1 MPKPVIL
8 SGIQPT
14 GNFHIGNYLGA
25 VKNWVELQNSGT
37 YEMFIFIPDLHS
49 LTGDLGVEDRRKYVQ
64 TAAVELLAAGIDPQK
79 TTLFVQ
85 SHVPEHAELGWILG
99 CTTPVAE
106 LERMTQFK
114 DKSERQD
121 KNINTG
127 LLTYPVLQAADILLY
142 HGTVVPVGQD
152 QVQHVE
158 LTRDIARWFNNR
170 FGEYFVEPKH
180 LLSEVPKVMSLLE
193 PEKKMSKSKGEGHV
207 INLVDTPE
215 IIQAKLKKAVTA
227 TTGGGEAPGVINL
240 LSLLHHFGKETVY
253 TEFVQAESDGSI
265 RYGDLKAAVGEA
277 IADSFEAFRT
287 RRAELLADEKK
298 VIQILE
304 EGRVKASA
312 VAQKTIQEVRQRVG
326 LR

>member
-1 MPKPVIL
+1 MSRPVIL

-25 VKNWVELQNSGT
+25 VKHWVELQNSGK
-37 YEMFIFIPDLHS
+37 YDMYIFIPDLHS
-49 LTGDLGVEDRRKYVQ
+49 LTGNLSADERRGYIR
-64 TAAVELLAAGIDPQK
+64 TAVVELLAAGIDPER

-85 SHVPEHAELGWILG
+85 SHVSEHAELGWILG
-99 CTTPVAE
+99 CVTPLAE

-142 HGTVVPVGQD
+142 RGTVVPVGQD

-158 LTRDIARWFNNR
+158 LTRDIARWFNTR

-193 PEKKMSKSKGEGHV
+193 PEKKMSKSKGQGHV
-207 INLVDTPE
+207 IELNDAPDVIE
-215 IIQAKLKKAVTA
+215 AKLKKAVTA
-227 TTGGGEAPGVINL
+227 TAGGGQAPGAANL
-240 LSLLHHFGKETVY
+240 LELLRHFGEPSVHAD
-253 TEFVQAESDGSI
+253 FLAAEQDGTI
-265 RYGDLKAAVGEA
+265 RYGDLKEAVAESISMYFA
-277 IADSFEAFRT
+277 PFRE
-287 RRAELLADEKK
+287 RRAELLQDEAK
-298 VIQILE
+298 VENILAK
-304 EGRVKASA
+304 GAKKASA
-312 VAQKTIQEVRQRVG
+312 VAQKTIQEVRGLVG